1 MDHQSVVDRNLTERY
16 LLDALDSAETAAVE
30 EHVFQCPICAEDVRW
45 ASLMLANLKAVLRE
59 EDDAFP

>member
-1 MDHQSVVDRNLTERY
+1 LTERY
-16 LLDALDSAETAAVE
+16 LLDELDSPETAAVE
-30 EHVFQCPICAEDVRW
+30 EHFFQCPICAEDVRR